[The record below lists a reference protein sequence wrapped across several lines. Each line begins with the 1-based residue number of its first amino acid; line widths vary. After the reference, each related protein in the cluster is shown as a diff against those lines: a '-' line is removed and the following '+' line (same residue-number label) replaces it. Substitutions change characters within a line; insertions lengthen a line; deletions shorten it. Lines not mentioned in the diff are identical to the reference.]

1 MEPRGFWGTLT
12 TTSAAL
18 SLLFTLLL
26 SSLFSLV
33 MGVSF
38 GFALPFGIWIGI
50 AFGVSF
56 GFTTAFLLKVKTV
69 SVVIQNRKT
78 FVARMNIKLAELDY
92 HPEHQFEDFWTY
104 KPSFQAGLLAGRL
117 SIQLEQHS
125 ATIIGPSVY
134 VNKLRK
140 RIQ

>member
-1 MEPRGFWGTLT
+1 MEPRGFWGTLVT
-12 TTSAAL
+12 MTAAS
-18 SLLFTLLL
+18 SLLFMSLL

-38 GFALPFGIWIGI
+38 GFALPFGIWVGI
-50 AFGVSF
+50 VFGLCF
-56 GFTTAFLLKVKTV
+56 GLTTASLLKVKII
-69 SVVIQNRKT
+69 SVPIQEHKM
-78 FVARMNIKLAELDY
+78 FISRMNIRLAELDY
-92 HPEHQFEDFWTY
+92 HPEHQFENFWTF
-104 KPSFQAGLLAGRL
+104 KPSFQAGFLAGRL
-117 SIQLEQHS
+117 SIQLEQHA